1 MISLT
6 QNKTQNA
13 EAELRN
19 IEVINALANDYTSLF
34 YLDLKTGEVFIYN
47 MNASVSEKYE
57 EKFESL
63 DYEEAKRVYAERD
76 IWPEDRAEYL
86 RKMDLDYLRDK
97 LIRSRDFSFIYR
109 MQVQGGYEYC
119 EVKLIRILK
128 EGELSAAVIAYANVD
143 KRVRSDREQMK
154 QLQAALHYAETDA
167 LTGILNRGG
176 GEIKARQMISSGAKG
191 VFFMIDIDSFK
202 RINDTYGHQIGDK
215 ALIEVASAL
224 KYSTLPGDIVMRFGG
239 DEFSVCMRG
248 GADADGIR
256 AVCEKLFGEIDKIKI
271 TGLGEKLCISVGAT
285 LFPAGGFD
293 SFEQVYS
300 RADSAMYLSK
310 KQTGNYL
317 TMG

>member
-6 QNKTQNA
+6 QNKTLNA
-13 EAELRN
+13 ETEHRN
-19 IEVINALANDYTSLF
+19 MEVINALANDYTSLF

-47 MNASVSEKYE
+47 MNANVSEKYE
-57 EKFESL
+57 EKFKSL

-109 MQVQGGYEYC
+109 MQVPGGYEYC

-154 QLQAALHYAETDA
+154 QLQAALHYAENDA

-191 VFFMIDIDSFK
+191 VFFMIDIDGFK
-202 RINDTYGHQIGDK
+202 RINDTYGHDCGDQ
-215 ALIEVASAL
+215 ALTSVSEIFQASVRDN
-224 KYSTLPGDIVMRFGG
+224 DIVSRWGG
-239 DEFSVCMRG
+239 EEFLVLIIG
-248 GADADGIR
+248 NQADAVAVAERMRSHIEAQVLEYQGQEIR
-256 AVCEKLFGEIDKIKI
+256 FTMTFGVS
-271 TGLGEKLCISVGAT
+271 TYVPG
-285 LFPAGGFD
+285 
-293 SFEQVYS
+293 YN
-300 RADSAMYLSK
+300 LSK
-310 KQTGNYL
+310 LIKMADENLYKGKTTGKNKVVYK
-317 TMG
+317 